1 VNAYSPKRPRGKR
14 RKLSPIDP
22 NDAKFGPKMLA
33 LNERQQK
40 FVIAMFT
47 TVKPGHGAAAS
58 AARAAGF
65 GNPGSSPSSIA
76 TIASRLMQDEKIIDA
91 MREFGEQFLKGAA
104 PAALRALQKLILTP
118 SHKGHERAVAAV
130 VDRLY
135 PVEQS
140 IRVTHDAT
148 PAMKTTAE
156 VLERIAELAAR
167 AGIDTARL
175 PPLINAKP
183 IAKSDRAA

>member
-1 VNAYSPKRPRGKR
+1 MRPRAKR
-14 RKLSPIDP
+14 RDLAPLDP
-22 NDAKFGPKMLA
+22 SEAKFGPRMHA

-47 TVKPGHGAAAS
+47 TVRPGHGAAAS

-65 GNPGSSPSSIA
+65 GTPGSSPASIA

-91 MREFGEQFLKGAA
+91 MREFGEQFLKGSA

-167 AGIDTARL
+167 VGIDARKL
-175 PPLINAKP
+175 PPLIDVKP
-183 IAKSDRAA
+183 VSKSDRAA